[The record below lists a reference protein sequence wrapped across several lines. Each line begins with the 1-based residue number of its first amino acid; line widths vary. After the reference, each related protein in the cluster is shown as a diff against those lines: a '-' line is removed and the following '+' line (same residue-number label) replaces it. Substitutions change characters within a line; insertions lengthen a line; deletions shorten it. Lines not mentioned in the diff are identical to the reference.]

1 VSHTVYAFTPDK
13 SKACGERGVVPG
25 TLPGEK
31 EEEEEE
37 LVLSS

>member
-1 VSHTVYAFTPDK
+1 MLLLLTRVKLVGKGSI
-13 SKACGERGVVPG
+13 VPG

-37 LVLSS
+37 LVLSSW